1 MPKCIVTGGAGFIGS
16 HLTDRL
22 VELGHEVHVIDN
34 LMLGKK
40 EFVNP
45 KAVFHQIDIRDEV
58 ELEKV
63 FIGAEVVFHEA
74 ADPRLQ
80 VSIEDPVGTHEVNVT
95 GTLNVLVAAKNTKVK
110 KVIFASSCATYG
122 DVPLPISE
130 TAVQEPLSP
139 YGLHKKMGEEYC
151 RLFSQLYGL
160 ETVCLRY
167 FNVFGPRKLD
177 TGSYPMVIPTFL
189 GQIKRGEVMTIVGD
203 GEQTR
208 DYVHV
213 DDVVRA
219 NIQAWQEE
227 VSNGEPINIGSGR
240 QVSVNEVARAIGGE
254 SKNIPARAGEMRHIE
269 ANVAKAKTLLKW
281 ESTIS
286 IEEGIDAL
294 KKEWGIS

>member
-1 MPKCIVTGGAGFIGS
+1 MSKCVVTGGAGFIGS
-16 HLTDRL
+16 HLTDHL
-22 VELGHEVHVIDN
+22 IGLGHEVYVIDN

-45 KAVFHQIDIRDEV
+45 KAAFHQIDIRDEV
-58 ELEKV
+58 KLEKV
-63 FIGAEVVFHEA
+63 FDGAEVVFHEA
-74 ADPRLQ
+74 ADPRLP
-80 VSIEDPVGTHEVNVT
+80 VSIEDPMGTHEVNVT

-122 DVPLPISE
+122 DVPLPILE
-130 TAVQEPLSP
+130 AALQEPLSP

-151 RLFSQLYGL
+151 RLFSKLYNL

-203 GEQTR
+203 GDQTR

-213 DDVVRA
+213 KDVVSA
-219 NIQAWQEE
+219 NIQAWESDITDGTP
-227 VSNGEPINIGSGR
+227 VNIGSGK
-240 QVSVNEVARAIGGE
+240 QTSVNEIAHAIGGE
-254 SKNIPARAGEMRHIE
+254 SKNVPPRLGEMRHIE
-269 ANVAKAKTLLKW
+269 ADITKAKKLLNW
-281 ESTIS
+281 EPSIS
-286 IEEGIDAL
+286 IQEGIAEL
-294 KKEWGIS
+294 KKEWGIE